1 MHFSLDAPQGAV
13 NFAAEKE
20 ARGIIHTPDSKMK
33 GSLPASTSG
42 IRQPD
47 STTTPP
53 EPNGGRTGHRVRP
66 DR

>member
-20 ARGIIHTPDSKMK
+20 ARGIIHAPDSKMK

-42 IRQPD
+42 IRLPD